1 MERGAYGAAKAGG
14 SFNLEQFLRRPET
27 IFRICACLFAMI
39 VFACIVSEYPS
50 DREGKL
56 FCIFGRNN
64 DACHYGVGI
73 GVLAFIGSLVFLG
86 LDIYFPTLNN
96 ANYRKYLVLGDL
108 GFSGLWS
115 FLWFVGFCFLTN
127 QWSITDPHSYL
138 TGADNARAAIAFSFF
153 SILTWIP
160 LAFLAYKRY
169 TAGVD
174 DFSTDYVDPSQD
186 TTTPYSSYP
195 NTVSDS
201 YQQPPFTQN
210 SDTGEY
216 QPPAY

>member
-1 MERGAYGAAKAGG
+1 IAYDLDEAMTCAAISDGNCTKPQGTA
-14 SFNLEQFLRRPET
+14 FEIENLL
-27 IFRICACLFAMI
+27 
-39 VFACIVSEYPS
+39 Y
-50 DREGKL
+50 
-56 FCIFGRNN
+56 
-64 DACHYGVGI
+64 
-73 GVLAFIGSLVFLG
+73 FI
-86 LDIYFPTLNN
+86 
-96 ANYRKYLVLGDL
+96 A
-108 GFSGLWS
+108 GLWS